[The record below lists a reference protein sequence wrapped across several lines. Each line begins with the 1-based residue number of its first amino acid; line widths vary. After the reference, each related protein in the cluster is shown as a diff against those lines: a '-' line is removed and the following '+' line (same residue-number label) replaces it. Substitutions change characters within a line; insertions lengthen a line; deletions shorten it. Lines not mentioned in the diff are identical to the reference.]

1 MAKSL
6 YRGYY
11 STANLVS
18 DSVTIGYDG
27 LKCYGGVDV
36 TEDSIFRGFTD
47 LASSTQ
53 SGVAVLPLGVTTA
66 TVYVPSLT
74 TAATILLTGVGPAD
88 ATATIF
94 RATPAAGSFVIT
106 ANAAPTAGTNVAW
119 FVASK

>member
-6 YRGYY
+6 YRGYN
-11 STANLVS
+11 STDTLIADAAV
-18 DSVTIGYDG
+18 VGYDG
-27 LKCYGGVDV
+27 LKCYGAVDV

-53 SGVAVLPLGVTTA
+53 SGVAALPTGVATA
-66 TVYVPSLT
+66 TVVVPNLT
-74 TAATILLTGVGPAD
+74 TAATVLLTAAGPAD

-94 RATPAAGSFVIT
+94 RVTPAAGQFVIT